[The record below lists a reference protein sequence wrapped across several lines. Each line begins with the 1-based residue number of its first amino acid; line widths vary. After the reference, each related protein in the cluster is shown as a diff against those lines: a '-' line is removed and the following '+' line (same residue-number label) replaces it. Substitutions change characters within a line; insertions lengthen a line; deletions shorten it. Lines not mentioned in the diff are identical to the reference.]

1 MPATND
7 FSNLPGFGT
16 PTPPLT
22 LPAFGNGVGST
33 GSLPAGGSSW
43 GSAGS
48 APGGDQGSWWDNNG
62 STAIKGI
69 AAGAPLIASLFG
81 SNPYTEKRDQTAD
94 QLKQIA
100 TTLGAQGK
108 DIAGQGQAALAPV
121 LKYLQAVAGGDP
133 AALNAETA
141 PERARV
147 LDQYDTAR
155 KAIQF
160 APRGGG
166 QASATINA
174 GARAASDITTMTAA
188 AHRQGVSDLGNLGKG
203 LLDSGVNEQHN
214 AASELASVLQ
224 TYDKAKQER
233 AASNSGL
240 GAAIGQALSFA
251 ALFA

>member
-1 MPATND
+1 MPSTND
-7 FSNLPGFGT
+7 FSNLPGFGA
-16 PTPPLT
+16 PVPPLT
-22 LPAFGNGVGST
+22 LPAFGNGTGST
-33 GSLPAGGSSW
+33 GSLPAGGTGLSLGG
-43 GSAGS
+43 GSTSG
-48 APGGDQGSWWDNNG
+48 GSWWDNNG

-94 QLKQIA
+94 QLKQMA
-100 TTLGAQGK
+100 TTLGTQGK

-121 LKYLQAVAGGDP
+121 LKYLMAVAGGDP

-141 PERARV
+141 PERAKV

-160 APRGGG
+160 SPRGGG

-174 GARAASDITTMTAA
+174 GARAASDITSLTAA
-188 AHRQGVSDLGNLGKG
+188 AHRQGATDLGNLGKN
-203 LLDSGVNEQHN
+203 LLDTGVSEQHN

-233 AASNSGL
+233 AESNSGF

>member
-1 MPATND
+1 MPGGND

-16 PTPPLT
+16 PVPPIN
-22 LPAFGNGVGST
+22 LPAFGNGTGST

-43 GSAGS
+43 GSSGG
-48 APGGDQGSWWDNNG
+48 APGGGGSWWDNNG

-94 QLKQIA
+94 QLKQMA

-108 DIAGQGQAALAPV
+108 NIAGQGQAALAPV
-121 LKYLQAVAGGDP
+121 IKYLMAVAGGDP

-141 PERARV
+141 PDRARV

-155 KAIQF
+155 KHIQF

-166 QASATINA
+166 QASANIDLA
-174 GARAASDITTMTAA
+174 GREASDITTQTAA
-188 AHRQGVSDLGNLGKG
+188 ARRQGNTDLGNLGKG

-224 TYDKAKQER
+224 SYDRAKQER
-233 AASNSGL
+233 ADSNSGL

>member
-1 MPATND
+1 MPGTND
-7 FSNLPGFGT
+7 FSQLPGFGT
-16 PTPPLT
+16 PVPPLT

-33 GSLPAGGSSW
+33 GSLPAGGTGLSFG
-43 GSAGS
+43 GSDS
-48 APGGDQGSWWDNNG
+48 GSWWDNNG

-69 AAGAPLIASLFG
+69 AAASPLIASLFG

-94 QLKQIA
+94 QLKQLA
-100 TTLGAQGK
+100 TTLGTQGK
-108 DIAGQGQAALAPV
+108 SIAGEGQTALAPV

-141 PERARV
+141 PERAKV

-160 APRGGG
+160 GPRGGG

-174 GARAASDITTMTAA
+174 GARAASDITSLTAA
-188 AHRQGVSDLGNLGKG
+188 AHRQGATDLGNLGKG
-203 LLDSGVNEQHN
+203 LLDSGVSEQHA

-233 AASNSGL
+233 SQANAGL